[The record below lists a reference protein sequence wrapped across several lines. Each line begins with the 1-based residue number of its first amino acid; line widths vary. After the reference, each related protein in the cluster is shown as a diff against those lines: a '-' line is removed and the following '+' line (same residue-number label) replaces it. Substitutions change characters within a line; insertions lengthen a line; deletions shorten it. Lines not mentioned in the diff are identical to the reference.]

1 MAIYLSRSNQAN
13 IKKANEALSKGE
25 YTSYL
30 HSIRLNKIRGF
41 VNQLVEFPFPV
52 MAIIAP
58 NGGGKTTI
66 LGAACLPYMDIKPS
80 VFIQHSRS
88 VDDNMNGWNVECDI
102 TVPGMVPKHAKPK
115 PETTRFTAN
124 VTFKIGGKGKRGW
137 NRRDENLP
145 QRLPTSQDTRSSIVV
160 LGIGRTIPAVEKSE
174 FVKFANTDF
183 TGLKTEDI
191 GGSKGEN
198 TQKYIAA
205 ILGKS
210 VAGYQSRAIE
220 RAKSSKLT
228 GDSDLF
234 FTGVT
239 SDGNQFSEFHFG
251 AGESSV
257 IRMVTAIENARNG
270 ALVLIEE
277 LENGLHP
284 LASKRMVEYLIEAS
298 ERKKLQILFTTH
310 SNDAL
315 EPLPSNAVCAI
326 VNWRVY
332 QNGKLT
338 VELLRE
344 MRGETDKQLFIY
356 VEDKFAERWMRAI
369 MQRHQGVNADTVQVY
384 AISSDFTGPGGGAGD
399 IPKMVDFHRRI
410 PSTIKTIPAI
420 GYIDGKSPGV
430 TPDAGRHVYQLPGGD
445 QLDPEAYIL
454 QAVLEKTGELESILD
469 CQPSQKADF
478 ISTINRI
485 ITETKD
491 AHNLFVNIGERFERS
506 PEETAN
512 YFIRTWM
519 QLYPELVEE
528 ITKVIQSYIPSAEP
542 AEV

>member
-13 IKKANEALSKGE
+13 IERVNENLKNGG

-88 VDDNMNGWNVECDI
+88 VDENMNGWNVECDV

-115 PETTRFTAN
+115 PETTRFLAT
-124 VTFKIGGKGKRGW
+124 VTFKIAGKGKRGW

-145 QRLPTSQDTRSSIVV
+145 QRLPESKDPRASIVV

-174 FVKFANTDF
+174 FVKFANKDF
-183 TGLKTEDI
+183 TSLKTEDI
-191 GGSKGEN
+191 GGEN

-210 VAGYQSRAIE
+210 VTGYQSRAIE

-257 IRMVTAIENARNG
+257 IRMVSAIENARNG

-284 LASKRMVEYLIEAS
+284 LAAKRMVEYLIEAS

-326 VNWRVY
+326 VNWQVY

-338 VELLRE
+338 VDLLRE

-356 VEDKFAERWMRAI
+356 VEDPFAERWMRAI
-369 MQRHQGVNADTVQVY
+369 MQRHLGVNGDSVQVY
-384 AISSDFTGPGGGAGD
+384 AISSDFDGHGGGAGD

-410 PSTIKTIPAI
+410 PSPIKTIPAI
-420 GYIDGKSPGV
+420 GYIDGKSDGV
-430 TPDAGRHVYQLPGGD
+430 SPDAKKHVFQLPGGD

-454 QAVLEKTGELESILD
+454 NAVLDKAEELESILD

-478 ISTINRI
+478 ISAIKRSI
-485 ITETKD
+485 PETKN
-491 AHNLFVNIGERFERS
+491 AHNLFVNIGDRFERS
-506 PEETAN
+506 SEETAN

-528 ITKVIQSYIPSAEP
+528 ITKVIQGYIPSDEP
-542 AEV
+542 AEA